1 MVSFRREKF
10 VPRGGPS
17 GGNGG
22 RGGHVVFRANK
33 GINTL
38 AHLRPN
44 ATIRAEKGGGGGS
57 NNRAGSMGDDAV
69 VEVPLG
75 TIVRNV
81 ENDEFIAELIH
92 DGEEY
97 IVAEGGRG
105 GCGNSVFASSK
116 QQTPRFAKPGDPGQ
130 VVKVALELKLLADVG
145 FLGLPNAGKSTL
157 TSRISHAR
165 PVIADYPFTTLYP
178 VLGVVKMGWE
188 SLVIAD
194 IPGLI
199 EGAHKGI
206 GLGHQFLKHIER
218 TRLLIHLVDVGT
230 PDGEHPI
237 SQIETLANELK
248 QFQRSMADKPRI
260 IVANKIDLQPDA
272 DKVKELEEYSREKGY
287 ELAFISGVTGEG
299 VDDLIKTLFEKLKSI
314 PRNLEDL
321 EEENIEE
328 RQS

>member
-44 ATIRAEKGGGGGS
+44 ATIRAKKGGAGGS
-57 NNRAGSMGDDAV
+57 NMKAGAMGEDAII
-69 VEVPLG
+69 EVPLG
-75 TIVRNV
+75 TIVRDA
-81 ENDEFIAELIH
+81 ESEEFITELIH
-92 DGEEY
+92 DGEEA

-105 GCGNSVFASSK
+105 GCGNAAFASSR

-130 VVKVALELKLLADVG
+130 VLKVALELKLLADVG

-157 TSRISHAR
+157 TARISHAR
-165 PVIADYPFTTLYP
+165 PAIADYPFTTLYP

-199 EGAHKGI
+199 EGAHKGV

-218 TRLLIHLVDVGT
+218 TRLLIHLVDIGT
-230 PDGEHPI
+230 PEAAHPI
-237 SQIETLANELK
+237 EQIETLANELK
-248 QFQRSMADKPRI
+248 QFHRSMADKPRI
-260 IVANKIDLQPDA
+260 IAANKIDLQPDEDRVRELKEYA
-272 DKVKELEEYSREKGY
+272 DEKGY
-287 ELAFISGVTGEG
+287 DLAFISGATGEG
-299 VDDLIKTLFEKLKSI
+299 VEELIKSLFEKLKTI
-314 PRNLEDL
+314 PRIVEEPEED
-321 EEENIEE
+321 EIEE
-328 RQS
+328 Q